1 MTNSSKPTKRKLDA
15 FGAFA
20 YSLYILVGGFFAFGF
35 AYALE
40 GAVEVQEAAVCKVLR
55 PEFRS
60 RIRGTLLVDGKPAER
75 YGVNPGLDGT
85 AETTTDETGAFTLL
99 VPEGTSSVRFAD
111 LSGTSAVAEL
121 LVGPTRDIE
130 AKFEMSGETATATIV
145 SDERFMA
152 PEIEAQD
159 LNGNPVKLSDF
170 RGKFVVVNFWATWC
184 EPCTTEWPQL
194 HQLAARMAE
203 RDDVVVLAVTI
214 DSEQEKILPF
224 LELMSLMETEVAV
237 VWDPTS
243 EVHTQYGS
251 SKIPDTFFVNEEGEL
266 VSAFVNVRKWGA
278 PEAFHCVDG
287 SIGR

>member
-1 MTNSSKPTKRKLDA
+1 MTKSSKPPRKRLDA

-55 PEFRS
+55 PEFRG
-60 RIRGTLLVDGKPAER
+60 RIRGIVRRDGQPVADIA
-75 YGVNPGLDGT
+75 VNPGLDGT
-85 AETTTDETGAFTLL
+85 SPTTTNADGEFTLL
-99 VPEGTSSVRFAD
+99 VPEGPSTLTFV
-111 LSGTSAVAEL
+111 GPTEEPAVAEIVL
-121 LVGPTRDIE
+121 GSTRDVE
-130 AKFEMSGETATATIV
+130 ATFEITGTEVTTSIT
-145 SDERFMA
+145 SDEPFMA

-184 EPCTTEWPQL
+184 EPCITEWPQL
-194 HQLAARMAE
+194 HQLAARMAK
-203 RDDVVVLAVTI
+203 RDDIVVLAVSI
-214 DSEQEKILPF
+214 DTEQEKILPF
-224 LELMSLMETEVAV
+224 LDLMSLMETDVAV

-243 EVHTQYGS
+243 EVHGQYGS
-251 SKIPDTFFVNEEGEL
+251 SKIPDTFFVDEEGKL